1 MAERK
6 NGQQAA
12 VDSLIA
18 QLELGCVPWRKPW
31 TSRMPRNLVSQK
43 VYRGMNVFMLALQGY
58 SSEYWLTFKQAND
71 LCGTVMKG
79 QHGTHITKFS
89 TYNRKDKRTDE
100 ASGEEVES
108 TSRASFWHTYTVFN
122 LQQCNPELGAALGLT
137 NTEPIEDIPAAQALW
152 DGYQNRPELRWSD
165 CAFYRPSED
174 IIGMPAR
181 ERFVSAQA
189 EFYSTLFHEMVHST
203 GALKRLSR
211 EGITNGDGF
220 NGEKYSAEELI
231 AEFGAAMLCGSCG
244 IAPALVEN
252 QAAYIKHWLTKLKL
266 SDNKLVIPKAMSA
279 AQKAVDHILGVAQV
293 APAVEEQATQEE
305 VAVCA

>member
-18 QLELGCVPWRKPW
+18 QLEAGTIPWRKPW

-43 VYRGMNVFMLALQGY
+43 VYRGMNVFMLAMQGY

-71 LCGTVMKG
+71 LGGTVMKG

-89 TYNRKDKRTDE
+89 TYNRKEKNED
-100 ASGEEVES
+100 GEVES

-122 LQQCNPELGAALGLT
+122 LQQCNPELSAALGLT

-181 ERFVSAQA
+181 ERFISAQA
-189 EFYSTLFHEMVHST
+189 EFYSTLFHEAVHST
-203 GALKRLSR
+203 GHKSRLNR
-211 EGITNGDGF
+211 DEITGTIQFGSED
-220 NGEKYSAEELI
+220 YSNEELV

-244 IAPALVEN
+244 IAPALVQN

-266 SDNKLVIPKAMSA
+266 SDNNLVIPKAMSA
-279 AQKAVDHILGVAQV
+279 AQKAVDHILGAAQV
-293 APAVEEQATQEE
+293 APALEEQATQEE